1 MNKNEAIIKSIIVL
15 LKAYRTFHGQINI
28 DKAAL
33 ISFRYL
39 LGQSIRQYDIPIE
52 NYHIS
57 QAAFERWEQL
67 SKDKIERY
75 HYRDLVKCNNL
86 TKLYRFKQFKGA
98 SKSGNPRKL
107 HPNGSFV
114 FRDMFHEDHVI
125 PVSLILNE
133 LIKIK
138 TVDENSVKVQLNKMH
153 ICIILKEEDRK
164 LGRTINRTAN
174 FLDTI
179 NNVYKPKGISLSD
192 YNFSIV

>member
-1 MNKNEAIIKSIIVL
+1 M
-15 LKAYRTFHGQINI
+15 
-28 DKAAL
+28 
-33 ISFRYL
+33 
-39 LGQSIRQYDIPIE
+39 
-52 NYHIS
+52 
-57 QAAFERWEQL
+57 
-67 SKDKIERY
+67 
-75 HYRDLVKCNNL
+75 VKCNNL

-98 SKSGNPRKL
+98 SKSGKYRKL

-133 LIKIK
+133 LIQIK

>member
-1 MNKNEAIIKSIIVL
+1 MNKNEAIIQSIIVL
-15 LKAYRTFHGQINI
+15 LKAFLPLHSQINI

-33 ISFRYL
+33 NSLRYL
-39 LGQSIRQYDIPIE
+39 LGQSVRQYDIPLE

-57 QAAFERWEQL
+57 QAALERWEQL
-67 SKDKIERY
+67 SKDKIEKY
-75 HYRDLVKCNNL
+75 HYRDMVKCDNL

-138 TVDENSVKVQLNKMH
+138 TVDENSVKEQLNKMH

-164 LGRTINRTAN
+164 LGRTISRTAN
-174 FLDTI
+174 FVDTI
-179 NNVYKPKGISLSD
+179 NNVYKPKGIMSK
-192 YNFSIV
+192 YFFSID

>member
-15 LKAYRTFHGQINI
+15 LKAYRPSPGQINI

-33 ISFRYL
+33 KSLRYL
-39 LGQSIRQYDIPIE
+39 LGQSIRQYDIPIG

-57 QAAFERWEQL
+57 QAALERWEQL
-67 SKDKIERY
+67 SKDKIEKY
-75 HYRDLVKCNNL
+75 HYRDMVKCDNL

-114 FRDMFHEDHVI
+114 FRNMFHEDHVI
-125 PVSLILNE
+125 PVSMILNE
-133 LIKIK
+133 LNQIK
-138 TVDENSVKVQLNKMH
+138 TVDENSVKEQLNKMH
-153 ICIILKEEDRK
+153 ICIILKEKDRK

-179 NNVYKPKGISLSD
+179 NNVYKSKGILLSD
-192 YNFSIV
+192 YNFQ